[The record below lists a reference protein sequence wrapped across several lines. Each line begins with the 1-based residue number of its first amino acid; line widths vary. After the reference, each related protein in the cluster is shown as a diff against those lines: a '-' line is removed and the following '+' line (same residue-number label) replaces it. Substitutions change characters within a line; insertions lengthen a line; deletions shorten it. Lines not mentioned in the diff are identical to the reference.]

1 MRISKM
7 PPWRALKAGVYGPWV
22 KALRDQVFPRARDMS
37 SRRAASEQSEA
48 TLSSSILFVIAP
60 ERGLS
65 PRRRAASVRLQ
76 GPSRSSYSQCSG
88 HSTAAGFD
96 LPVEFS

>member
-7 PPWRALKAGVYGPWV
+7 PPWCALKAGALGPWIG
-22 KALRDQVFPRARDMS
+22 ALRNPAIPSATDMS
-37 SRRAASEQSEA
+37 SRRVASEQSEA

-60 ERGLS
+60 ERALS
-65 PRRRAASVRLQ
+65 PRRRTARVRLQ
-76 GPSRSSYSQCSG
+76 GPSRSSYSRCSG

>member
-1 MRISKM
+1 MRISNM
-7 PPWRALKAGVYGPWV
+7 PPWCALKAGALGPWNG
-22 KALRDQVFPRARDMS
+22 ALRNPAIPSATDLS

-65 PRRRAASVRLQ
+65 PRRRAASVRLH
-76 GPSRSSYSQCSG
+76 GPSRSSYAQCSG

-96 LPVEFS
+96 LPVEFF

>member
-1 MRISKM
+1 MRIPKM

-22 KALRDQVFPRARDMS
+22 KALRDQATPRATDMS

-60 ERGLS
+60 ESAPS
-65 PRRRAASVRLQ
+65 PRIRAASVRLQ

-88 HSTAAGFD
+88 RSAASEFD

>member
-1 MRISKM
+1 MRISRM
-7 PPWRALKAGVYGPWV
+7 PPWCALKAGAPGPWIG
-22 KALRDQVFPRARDMS
+22 ALRNPAIPCATDMS
-37 SRRAASEQSEA
+37 SRRVASEQSEA

-60 ERGLS
+60 ERALS
-65 PRRRAASVRLQ
+65 PRRRAARVRLQ

-88 HSTAAGFD
+88 HSTAVGFD